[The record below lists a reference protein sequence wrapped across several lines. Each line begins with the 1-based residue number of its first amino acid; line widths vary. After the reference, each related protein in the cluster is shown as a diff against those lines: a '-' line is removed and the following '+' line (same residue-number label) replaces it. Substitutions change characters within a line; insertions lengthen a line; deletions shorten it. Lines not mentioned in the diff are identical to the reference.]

1 MKFETE
7 KELIKEII
15 IREGIKE
22 IDLNFKYMNEL
33 AKERKEDIEKK
44 IKEIGANYREIEE
57 LLTEKD
63 GIEAMYYFERGV
75 IAGLGWLNYLKK
87 YFDMHFESLKINI

>member
-1 MKFETE
+1 MRFETE
-7 KELIKEII
+7 RKLIKEII
-15 IREGIKE
+15 IREAVRE
-22 IDLNFKYMNEL
+22 IDLNYKYMNQL
-33 AKERKEDIEKK
+33 AKERRDDIEKN
-44 IKEIGANYREIEE
+44 IKEIGINYKEIEG

-87 YFDMHFESLKINI
+87 YFDIHFESLKTNI